1 MLESKAVSV
10 AVPSLNTTYSVFVHH
25 FVPAPT
31 MKSLVWV
38 AALVTATPFVA
49 FSRSKIQPGSFLEQ
63 FQYDTLA
70 ESGWVANTSPRH
82 DDSLYLGEW
91 AIEESKKSPGFEGD
105 RALVMK
111 SEAAFH
117 GLSKKLDTPVV
128 HDDDHDLVLQFEV
141 KFQYGITCGGA
152 YLKLVGGDVGPL
164 SWNDVSPYKVLFGPD
179 ICGSQ
184 NRLLFIITKQQNGE
198 TMESKLRTPPM
209 ARENLLSNLYTLI
222 VRKNM
227 ELELRINGQ
236 TAKAGHLL
244 HKAHFLEPALG
255 EADLVP
261 DMLAQKPDDWDERQL
276 IFDPDASKPE
286 DWDSTF
292 GSKMIPDPSKKK
304 PELWNEEAGPEF
316 ISTPG
321 AHRPELWDDDE
332 DGIWEPPT
340 IRNPDCLH
348 GCGPWEQPM
357 IVNPNYEGE
366 WVAPVI
372 ANPNYKGKWERPQIP
387 NPSFDPNADLHVGA
401 ISGLVFDL
409 WSMQVGIL
417 FDNIYLG
424 NSVADAEL
432 LGNLTF
438 EPKLQLET
446 ESYNLNMPK
455 AKHPPKAPPKSFEDY
470 LDEDGL
476 GLIFEVIELLKLMAF
491 ERVSAIVSLSDEFKA
506 DPVQTFK
513 DRPLPMIVLSLAAL
527 VAFLIFVGVANV
539 IALMIF
545 MRNNVGNKKQVPNKP
560 TEVETEAKRD
570 VQKDGA
576 NANDVTEDV
585 DVSTATTSGVEI
597 AEVDESK
604 LKARNV

>member
-1 MLESKAVSV
+1 
-10 AVPSLNTTYSVFVHH
+10 
-25 FVPAPT
+25 
-31 MKSLVWV
+31 
-38 AALVTATPFVA
+38 
-49 FSRSKIQPGSFLEQ
+49 
-63 FQYDTLA
+63 
-70 ESGWVANTSPRH
+70 
-82 DDSLYLGEW
+82 
-91 AIEESKKSPGFEGD
+91 
-105 RALVMK
+105 MK

-117 GLSKKLDTPVV
+117 GISKKLDTPVV

-152 YLKLVGGDVGPL
+152 YLKLVGGDL
-164 SWNDVSPYKVLFGPD
+164 TWNDVSPYKVLFGPD

-198 TMESKLRTPPM
+198 TLESKLRTPPM

-222 VRKNM
+222 IRKNM
-227 ELELRINGQ
+227 DLELRINGQ
-236 TAKAGHLL
+236 TAKAGNLL
-244 HKAHFLEPALG
+244 HKAHFLEPPLG

-261 DMLAQKPDDWDERQL
+261 DLLAQKPDDWDERQL

-292 GSKMIPDPSKKK
+292 GLQAIPDPSKKK
-304 PELWNEEAGPEF
+304 PELWNDEEVPEF
-316 ISTPG
+316 IPVPG
-321 AHRPELWDDDE
+321 ARRPELWDDDE

-348 GCGPWEQPM
+348 GCGRWEQPM
-357 IVNPNYEGE
+357 IVNPNYQGE
-366 WVAPVI
+366 WVPQVI
-372 ANPNYKGKWERPQIP
+372 ANPNYQGQWERPQIP
-387 NPSFDPNADLHVGA
+387 NPSFDPDADLHVGA

-409 WSMQVGIL
+409 WSMQIGIL

-446 ESYNLNMPK
+446 EFYNQNMPK
-455 AKHPPKAPPKSFEDY
+455 AKYPPKAPPKSFEDY
-470 LDEDGL
+470 IDEDGL

-491 ERVSAIVSLSDEFKA
+491 ERVSAIVALSDEFKA

-513 DRPLPMIVLSLAAL
+513 DQPLPMIVLSLAAL
-527 VAFLIFVGVANV
+527 VAFLIFVGVANL

-545 MRNNVGNKKQVPNKP
+545 MRNNVGNKKPVAKKP
-560 TEVETEAKRD
+560 VHVEAEAKRE
-570 VQKDGA
+570 QQENGEK
-576 NANDVTEDV
+576 ANDVKNNDIV
-585 DVSTATTSGVEI
+585 DVSTATASGVETL
-597 AEVDESK
+597 ELEETK